1 MCDACID
8 DLVTTHDLVNA
19 GLGASKQ
26 GISQPL
32 QSMSAGGGMGV
43 IDMHQADKKR
53 WAGDAYAVAS
63 R

>member
-1 MCDACID
+1 MTSFKSFMSLTID
-8 DLVTTHDLVNA
+8 VERRFALTTRLIGQA

-32 QSMSAGGGMGV
+32 QSTPAGGGMGV

-53 WAGDAYAVAS
+53 
-63 R
+63 